1 MTFSNT
7 PLSTFRNMEMIRE
20 YESDG
25 KTTSSSN
32 DELGPRQSRQV
43 YLVTYSQADRTK
55 FPTRHSFAEAVVASF
70 SSRFAVVSKQPFAF
84 VKRGILDDRE
94 TEMMTVRW
102 NTFNLYKQPLS
113 FVKHGILDDRE
124 TEMMT
129 VRWNTFNLYNQ
140 IPGCRQKAVNPC
152 PACFASFILDL

>member
-70 SSRFAVVSKQPFAF
+70 FSRSAVVSKQPLA
-84 VKRGILDDRE
+84 
-94 TEMMTVRW
+94 
-102 NTFNLYKQPLS
+102 

-140 IPGCRQKAVNPC
+140 IPACL
-152 PACFASFILDL
+152 ACFPSFILDS